1 VVRRRTPVSLIVAVA
16 SLAGSFLAVS
26 SVVSAPAF
34 AAADGVNG
42 LNGVNGSRPA
52 LSVNGE
58 VTSPS
63 VYTISQL
70 AALPQTTAT
79 VTAGGRQFTD
89 TGVLLETLVAD
100 AGPAY
105 PASLLNTK
113 NELLRVTVTV
123 RGAGWR
129 DVTFAVGELDSGFG
143 DHPALLA
150 LTQNGRPI
158 ARGPEL
164 VVPGDRAPVRFL
176 PQVSQLTVGIA
187 TAPATDT
194 DPAAATPV
202 EVIDG
207 HHEVTLSAARLARL
221 PAETLTVSFGGPSGE
236 QTHTEVG
243 PSLLEVLAAAGV
255 APTLNTWVAAV
266 GDDNYVA
273 TVTPA
278 EQLVGGRPLQLSLS
292 EDGVTLAQPRL
303 VTDGDIKGGRYVS
316 DIVDLYVG
324 TGPAH

>member
-42 LNGVNGSRPA
+42 LSGVNGSRPA

-194 DPAAATPV
+194 DPAAASPV

-266 GDDNYVA
+266 GDDNYAA

>member
-1 VVRRRTPVSLIVAVA
+1 MIHGAGACAGV
-16 SLAGSFLAVS
+16 LALVFSGVFGAG
-26 SVVSAPAF
+26 PAF
-34 AAADGVNG
+34 ASGT
-42 LNGVNGSRPA
+42 NGSRPV
-52 LSVNGE
+52 LSVTGE

-63 VYTISQL
+63 SYTISQL
-70 AALPQTTAT
+70 AALPQTTVSVT
-79 VTAGGRQFTD
+79 VGGRQFTD

-100 AGPAY
+100 AGPGY

-123 RGAGWR
+123 RGAGRR
-129 DVTFAVGELDSGFG
+129 DVTFAVGELDPAFG

-158 ARGPEL
+158 AWGPQL
-164 VVPGDRAPVRFL
+164 VVPGDRVPIRFV
-176 PQVSQLTVGIA
+176 PRVSQVTIGIA

-194 DPAAATPV
+194 SPPAGSPV

-207 HHEVTLSAARLARL
+207 HHEVTLSAALLARL
-221 PAETLTVSFGGPSGE
+221 PAETLHVSFAGPSGV
-236 QTHTEVG
+236 QAHTEVG

-255 APTLNTWVAAV
+255 ASTLDTWVAAV

-278 EQLVGGRPLQLSLS
+278 EQFAGQRPLQLSLS

-303 VTDGDIKGGRYVS
+303 VTDGDVKGGRYVS
-316 DIVDLYVG
+316 DVVDIYVG
-324 TGPAH
+324 TGPAS